1 MVKKKNLTKAFFVS
15 FIIGTLIFSLGLF
28 LGYGLDVLRIK
39 DASTSI
45 SDIELETLNY
55 ITSNEFIDVFGGNH
69 CDLVNSEL
77 EGLSVQLFEIGQTLV
92 KYEKRNIFSGTE
104 YKLLKSKYF
113 LLEVRAYTL
122 FTKLKNQ
129 CDSDYD
135 LILYFYDQN
144 QDDSENQ
151 GYILDKLVKSDNVTI
166 FYFDRDFEIISFLIN
181 RYDIKKSP
189 TIIINEDIKFEGI
202 TYLGE
207 LREAVNQ

>member
-166 FYFDRDFEIISFLIN
+166 FSFDRDFEIISFLIN